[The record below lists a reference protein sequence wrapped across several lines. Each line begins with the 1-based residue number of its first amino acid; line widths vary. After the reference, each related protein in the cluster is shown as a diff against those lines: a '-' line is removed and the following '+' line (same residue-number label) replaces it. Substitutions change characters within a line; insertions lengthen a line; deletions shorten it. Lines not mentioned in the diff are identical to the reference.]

1 MVFNNEFGSKIKEQ
15 RKMRMLSQKDV
26 ATYLNVTP
34 TQISD
39 IENGKTAP
47 SFQRA
52 IMLANFFNISLD
64 YLAGISENPAT
75 NETET
80 VFDTLTHDQRMKV
93 LGYIDALK
101 EK

>member
-15 RKMRMLSQKDV
+15 RKIRMLSQKDV

-75 NETET
+75 NKTET